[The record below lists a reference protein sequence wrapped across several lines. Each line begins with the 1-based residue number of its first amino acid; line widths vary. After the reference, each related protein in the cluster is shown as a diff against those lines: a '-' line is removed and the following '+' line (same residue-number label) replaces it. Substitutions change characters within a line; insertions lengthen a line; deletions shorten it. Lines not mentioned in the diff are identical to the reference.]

1 MPLPAEVRRPFMLAT
16 SLWNG
21 SGGRPRRGLRAGVPG
36 VYRGGGLPERE
47 LHHIAAP
54 TTRLGPPS
62 RPGTARAPLR
72 RDLSPG
78 TGGCKLLP
86 VARALA
92 VASGAPVAQRIE
104 HLTTDQ
110 KVVGSNPIG
119 RTSCRTPHPPGCG
132 VLLIHRRAS
141 VSGSAPGSR
150 YRRVPSHDPRSS
162 SRPGRRGAR
171 AGPHGVRG
179 SHRFGGTLPV
189 RLRDHERCGPDDD
202 ARRAVT
208 VPHPGHGRRDVPR
221 GGVVP
226 AGRH

>member
-54 TTRLGPPS
+54 TTRLAPPS

-86 VARALA
+86 VARASV

-119 RTSCRTPHPPGCG
+119 RTPSGPRIHRMRGPCVNRRPAGAARIEDSLTSPRTCPARSTAIVAAVLAVALAGCG
-132 VLLIHRRAS
+132 AP
-141 VSGSAPGSR
+141 GTSAPSSDAPTASCLL
-150 YRRVPSHDPRSS
+150 YTSPSPR
-162 SRPGRRGAR
+162 
-171 AGPHGVRG
+171 
-179 SHRFGGTLPV
+179 
-189 RLRDHERCGPDDD
+189 D
-202 ARRAVT
+202 
-208 VPHPGHGRRDVPR
+208 
-221 GGVVP
+221 
-226 AGRH
+226 